1 MRISFT
7 LHQIKLQRYLLRLK
21 TNFKFQFF
29 IIKMI
34 LFKTASVYS
43 TPKIGVIKE
52 NELIYYESNKQSLEE
67 FVKHERYL
75 TFAEI
80 TSKLNH

>member
-1 MRISFT
+1 
-7 LHQIKLQRYLLRLK
+7 
-21 TNFKFQFF
+21 
-29 IIKMI
+29 MI